1 MSVLKADKVWES
13 LHRGSSARMPD
24 VAVARFKTGDK
35 VLVKKMNHPGHIRL
49 PEYVQGRWGTIE
61 ADQGSFIFP
70 DQHANGIKEAQRLY
84 SVRFESE
91 ELWGAGHCD
100 SPSAVFVDLFESYLT
115 SE

>member
-1 MSVLKADKVWES
+1 MLNADKVWEL
-13 LHRGSSARMPD
+13 LHRGNSARMAD
-24 VAVARFKTGDK
+24 GAVARFKTGDK

-49 PEYVQGRWGTIE
+49 PEYVQGRRGTIE

-70 DQHANGIKEAQRLY
+70 DKHADGIKEAQRLY
-84 SVRFESE
+84 SVRFESQQ
-91 ELWGAGHCD
+91 LWGVDHCD